1 MTTRAGT
8 QGKRSEGFTLAEL
21 SVALGVG
28 SIVGLILLYGLVQ
41 GVWLF
46 RSNETEMWARD
57 NGSSVIRAVRD
68 DLRLAQSEQIY
79 ANYKQVGGTEVGNGS
94 CAVIF
99 LPDAG
104 PVTFYRWP
112 FDKVGEPIG
121 QIYYHANGATAP
133 NPATD
138 KLLASNVMD
147 FEFRRNPNGTVRV
160 GFVLGA
166 LGYPRRVL
174 GQVESDRV
182 RFSTS
187 VLPRN
192 P

>member
-1 MTTRAGT
+1 MKPGAGKRAGLS
-8 QGKRSEGFTLAEL
+8 GGFTLVEL

-28 SIVGLILLYGLVQ
+28 SIVGLILLAGLVQ

-46 RSNETEMWARD
+46 RSNESEMWARD
-57 NGSSVIRAVRD
+57 NGSSAIRAIRD
-68 DLRLAQSEQIY
+68 DLRAAQSEQIY
-79 ANYKQVGGTEVGNGS
+79 ANYKQVSGAEVGNGS
-94 CAVIF
+94 CAVIVR
-99 LPDAG
+99 PDTG
-104 PVTFYRWP
+104 PATYYRWP

-121 QIYYHANGATAP
+121 QIYYHANGGTAP

-147 FEFRRNPNGTVRV
+147 FEFRRNPNGTVRI
-160 GFVLGA
+160 GFVMGA

-174 GQVESDRV
+174 GQIESDRV